1 MTGPLVSDRSD
12 YSGGSMWRTTL
23 RARRADKSDTTGL
36 RVARLGRASLRQA
49 WIIALAAFVVIAGGV
64 AYELSGGVA
73 LLDALK
79 LWVWIGLF
87 VGLVFGAAR
96 EIGRNTITSI
106 ARLGRHRG
114 YSVLGAAPEL
124 TPQALR
130 QLPPNARSPLG
141 ALVQQPASAFA
152 SAFRDLQDA
161 IAADHVVAF
170 IAPRF
175 DEGATT
181 SALCA
186 AISAMQQGRRVILL
200 DCDIRR
206 RSLTRALDRA
216 PSVGV
221 LEAAGSPDAWR
232 SFLDYEDETGLPF
245 IPAAIESN
253 PWRTL
258 FASPGFPAL
267 LDELRAEFDLIV
279 LDCPPALGS
288 AEGMML
294 ARMAD
299 RCVVV
304 AAWDETPLSAVRSA
318 MRALRTRSRLITG
331 IYVNR
336 VPPGFRFGRLRP
348 D

>member
-1 MTGPLVSDRSD
+1 MTGPLVGDRSD
-12 YSGGSMWRTTL
+12 YTSGSMWRPPL
-23 RARRADKSDTTGL
+23 RARRVEPARGGAPWT
-36 RVARLGRASLRQA
+36 RVWRAALRQA
-49 WIIALAAFVVIAGGV
+49 WAFALVAALVIGGGV
-64 AYELSGGVA
+64 AYEITGGVSLEA
-73 LLDALK
+73 ALK
-79 LWVWIGLF
+79 LWVWIGLGVAF
-87 VGLVFGAAR
+87 VIAAVR

-114 YSVLGAAPEL
+114 YSVLGAAPQL

-130 QLPPNARSPLG
+130 QLPPNARNPLG
-141 ALVQQPASAFA
+141 ALIQQPSSAFA

-161 IAADHVVAF
+161 IAGDQVVAF
-170 IAPRF
+170 IAPRL

-181 SALCA
+181 SALCV
-186 AISAMQQGRRVILL
+186 AISAMQQGRRVIIV

-206 RSLTRALDRA
+206 RSLTRALERT

-221 LEAAGSPDAWR
+221 LEAAERPEAWA
-232 SFLDYEDETGLPF
+232 SFVDYEDETGLPF
-245 IPAAIESN
+245 LPAAQESN

-258 FASPGFPAL
+258 FGAPGFPVL
-267 LDELRAEFDLIV
+267 LDHLRQEYDLIV
-279 LDCPPALGS
+279 LDCPPALAN
-288 AEGMML
+288 AEGAML

-318 MRALRTRSRLITG
+318 MRALRTRSRLTTG

-336 VPPGFRFGRLRP
+336 VPPGFRFGRIRP

>member
-1 MTGPLVSDRSD
+1 MPWTRFA
-12 YSGGSMWRTTL
+12 
-23 RARRADKSDTTGL
+23 RAAQ
-36 RVARLGRASLRQA
+36 RQA
-49 WIIALAAFVVIAGGV
+49 WVFVLIAALVIGAGV
-64 AYELSGGVA
+64 AYEISGGVG
-73 LLDALK
+73 LEDALK
-79 LWVWIGLF
+79 LWIW
-87 VGLVFGAAR
+87 VGLIAALVIASVR
-96 EIGRNTITSI
+96 EVARNTITSV

-114 YSVLGAAPEL
+114 YSVLGAAPQL

-141 ALVQQPASAFA
+141 ALIQQPSSAFA

-161 IAADHVVAF
+161 IAADQVVAF

-186 AISAMQQGRRVILL
+186 AISAMQQGRRVIVL

-206 RSLTRALDRA
+206 RSLTRALERA
-216 PSVGV
+216 PKVGV
-221 LEAAGSPDAWR
+221 FEAAERPEAWA
-232 SFLDYEDETGLPF
+232 SFVDYEDETGLPF
-245 IPAAIESN
+245 LPAASESN

-258 FASPGFPAL
+258 FGAPGFPVL
-267 LDELRAEFDLIV
+267 LDRLRQEYDLIV
-279 LDCPPALGS
+279 LDCPPALGN
-288 AEGMML
+288 ADGMML

-318 MRALRTRSRLITG
+318 MRALRTRSRLTTG

>member
-1 MTGPLVSDRSD
+1 MTGPLAGDRS
-12 YSGGSMWRTTL
+12 GFPTESMWRTPL
-23 RARRADKSDTTGL
+23 RARRIDPAKAGAL
-36 RVARLGRASLRQA
+36 PMARIWRAVQRQA
-49 WIIALAAFVVIAGGV
+49 IAFVLIAALVIGAGL
-64 AYELSGGVA
+64 AYETSGGVA
-73 LLDALK
+73 LEQALQ
-79 LWVWIGLF
+79 LWAWIGLLAA
-87 VGLVFGAAR
+87 LVITLVR
-96 EIGRNTITSI
+96 ELGRNTITSV

-130 QLPPNARSPLG
+130 QLPPNARTPVG
-141 ALVQQPASAFA
+141 AIIQQPASAFA

-161 IAADHVVAF
+161 IAGDQVVAF

-181 SALCA
+181 SALCV
-186 AISAMQQGRRVILL
+186 AISAMQQGRRVIVL

-216 PSVGV
+216 PTIGV
-221 LEAAGSPDAWR
+221 LEAAERPEAWA
-232 SFLDYEDETGLPF
+232 SFLDYEDETALPF
-245 IPAAIESN
+245 LPAAHESN

-258 FASPGFPAL
+258 FGAPGFPVL
-267 LDELRAEFDLIV
+267 LDHLRKEYDLIV
-279 LDCPPALGS
+279 LDCPPALGN
-288 AEGMML
+288 AEGAML

-318 MRALRTRSRLITG
+318 MRALRTRSRLTTG

>member
-1 MTGPLVSDRSD
+1 MGAPHTVRI
-12 YSGGSMWRTTL
+12 WR
-23 RARRADKSDTTGL
+23 AAQ
-36 RVARLGRASLRQA
+36 RQA
-49 WIIALAAFVVIAGGV
+49 LAFTLIAALVIGAGV
-64 AYELSGGVA
+64 AYERAGGLA
-73 LLDALK
+73 WDDALR
-79 LWVWIGLF
+79 LWVW
-87 VGLVFGAAR
+87 VGLAAALLITSVR
-96 EIGRNTITSI
+96 EIGRNTITST
-106 ARLGRHRG
+106 AGLARHRG
-114 YSVLGAAPEL
+114 YSVLGAAPQL

-130 QLPPNARSPLG
+130 QRPPNARNPLG
-141 ALVQQPASAFA
+141 ALLQQPASAFA

-161 IAADHVVAF
+161 IAADQVVAF

-186 AISAMQQGRRVILL
+186 AISAMQQGRRVIVL

-206 RSLTRALDRA
+206 RTLTRVLDRA
-216 PSVGV
+216 PNVGV
-221 LEAAGSPDAWR
+221 FEAVERPESWR
-232 SFLDYEDETGLPF
+232 SFVDYEDETGLPF
-245 IPAAIESN
+245 LPAAAESN

-258 FASPGFPAL
+258 FGAPGFPVL
-267 LDELRAEFDLIV
+267 LDHLRQEFDLIV

-288 AEGMML
+288 AEGAML

-318 MRALRTRSRLITG
+318 MRALRTRSRLTTG

>member
-1 MTGPLVSDRSD
+1 VTGPLVGDQ
-12 YSGGSMWRTTL
+12 SGYTESMWRMPV
-23 RARRADKSDTTGL
+23 RARRADPANSGAPPWARVK
-36 RVARLGRASLRQA
+36 RVAQRQSGA
-49 WIIALAAFVVIAGGV
+49 FALVAAFVIGAGL
-64 AYELSGGVA
+64 AYELSGGVS
-73 LLDALK
+73 LESALK
-79 LWVWIGLF
+79 LWVWIGLACA
-87 VGLVFGAAR
+87 LVIVAAR
-96 EIGRNTITSI
+96 EIGRNTITSV

-114 YSVLGAAPEL
+114 YSVLGAAPQL

-130 QLPPNARSPLG
+130 QLPPNARNPLG
-141 ALVQQPASAFA
+141 ALIQQPASAFA

-161 IAADHVVAF
+161 IAGDQVVAF

-186 AISAMQQGRRVILL
+186 AISAAQQNRRVIVL

-206 RSLTRALDRA
+206 RSLTRALDRR
-216 PSVGV
+216 PNVGV
-221 LEAAGSPDAWR
+221 FEAAERPEAWA
-232 SFLDYEDETGLPF
+232 SFVDYEDETGLPF
-245 IPAAIESN
+245 LPAAPENN

-258 FASPGFPAL
+258 FGAPGFPVL
-267 LDELRAEFDLIV
+267 LDHLRQEYDLIV
-279 LDCPPALGS
+279 LDCPPALGN
-288 AEGMML
+288 AEGAML

-304 AAWDETPLSAVRSA
+304 AAWDETPLAAVRSA
-318 MRALRTRSRLITG
+318 MRALRTRSRLTTG

>member
-1 MTGPLVSDRSD
+1 MTGPLVGERSG
-12 YSGGSMWRTTL
+12 YAESMWRTPL
-23 RARRADKSDTTGL
+23 RTRRVDPANAGALPWARAMRA
-36 RVARLGRASLRQA
+36 AQRQA
-49 WIIALAAFVVIAGGV
+49 WAFALVAALVIGGGV
-64 AYELSGGVA
+64 AYEITGGVSLEEA
-73 LLDALK
+73 LT
-79 LWVWIGLF
+79 LWIWIGLI
-87 VGLVFGAAR
+87 AAFAVAIVR
-96 EIGRNTITSI
+96 EVGRNTITSV
-106 ARLGRHRG
+106 ARLGKHRG
-114 YSVLGAAPEL
+114 YSVLGAAPQL

-141 ALVQQPASAFA
+141 AIIQQPASAFA

-161 IAADHVVAF
+161 IASDHVVAF

-186 AISAMQQGRRVILL
+186 AIAAMQQGRRVIVL

-206 RSLTRALDRA
+206 RSLTRALDRT
-216 PSVGV
+216 PNVGV
-221 LEAAGSPDAWR
+221 FEAAERPEAWA
-232 SFLDYEDETGLPF
+232 SFVDYEDETGLPF
-245 IPAAIESN
+245 LPAAHENN

-258 FASPGFPAL
+258 FGAPGFPVL
-267 LDELRAEFDLIV
+267 LDHLRKEYDLIV

-288 AEGMML
+288 ADGSML

-304 AAWDETPLSAVRSA
+304 AAWDETPLTAVRSA
-318 MRALRTRSRLITG
+318 MRALRTRSRLTTG

-336 VPPGFRFGRLRP
+336 VPQGFRFGRLRP

>member
-1 MTGPLVSDRSD
+1 MTRPLVGDRSG
-12 YSGGSMWRTTL
+12 YPAESMWRTPL
-23 RARRADKSDTTGL
+23 RARRADPTRAGAPLGARVL
-36 RVARLGRASLRQA
+36 RAVQRQA
-49 WIIALAAFVVIAGGV
+49 LAFALVAVVVSAAGV
-64 AYELSGGVA
+64 GFELSGGVSLENALQLWLWIGVFAA
-73 LLDALK
+73 LLVA
-79 LWVWIGLF
+79 V
-87 VGLVFGAAR
+87 VR
-96 EIGRNTITSI
+96 EFGRNTITSV
-106 ARLGRHRG
+106 ARLGKHRG
-114 YSVLGAAPEL
+114 YSVLGAAPQL

-130 QLPPNARSPLG
+130 QLPPNARNPVG
-141 ALVQQPASAFA
+141 ALIQQPASAFA

-161 IAADHVVAF
+161 IAADQVVAF

-186 AISAMQQGRRVILL
+186 AISAMQQGRRVIAL

-206 RSLTRALDRA
+206 RSLTRALART

-221 LEAAGSPDAWR
+221 FEAAERPEAWA
-232 SFLDYEDETGLPF
+232 SFVDYEDESGLPF
-245 IPAAIESN
+245 MPAAQENN

-258 FASPGFPAL
+258 FGAPGFPL
-267 LDELRAEFDLIV
+267 LLEQLRAEYDLIV
-279 LDCPPALGS
+279 LDCPPALAN
-288 AEGMML
+288 AEGAML

-318 MRALRTRSRLITG
+318 MRALRTRSRLTTG

-336 VPPGFRFGRLRP
+336 VPQGFRFGRLRP

>member
-1 MTGPLVSDRSD
+1 VTGPLVSDRSD
-12 YSGGSMWRTTL
+12 YLGGSIWRTTL
-23 RARRADKSDTTGL
+23 RARRADTSHSGAL
-36 RVARLGRASLRQA
+36 RFARLLRAAQRQA
-49 WIIALAAFVVIAGGV
+49 WIILLVALVVTGGGV
-64 AYELSGGVA
+64 AYEVSGGVPA
-73 LLDALK
+73 LDALR
-79 LWVWIGLF
+79 VWAGVGGFAGLL
-87 VGLVFGAAR
+87 VGATR
-96 EIGRNTITSI
+96 ELGRNTITSI

-114 YSVLGAAPEL
+114 FAILGAAPEL
-124 TPQALR
+124 TRQALR
-130 QLPPNARSPLG
+130 QLPPNARNPMG
-141 ALVQQPASAFA
+141 ALVQQPGSAFA

-161 IAADHVVAF
+161 IAGDHVVAF

-181 SALCA
+181 SALCV

-206 RSLTRALDRA
+206 RSLTRALDRT

-221 LEAAGSPDAWR
+221 LEAAGSPESWR
-232 SFLDYEDETGLPF
+232 SFVDHEDETGLPF
-245 IPAAIESN
+245 IPAAPESN

-258 FASPGFPAL
+258 FGAPGFPAL
-267 LDELRAEFDLIV
+267 LDELRREYELIV

-288 AEGMML
+288 ADGMML

-318 MRALRTRSRLITG
+318 MRALRTRSRLTTG

-336 VPPGFRFGRLRP
+336 VPANFRFGRLRP